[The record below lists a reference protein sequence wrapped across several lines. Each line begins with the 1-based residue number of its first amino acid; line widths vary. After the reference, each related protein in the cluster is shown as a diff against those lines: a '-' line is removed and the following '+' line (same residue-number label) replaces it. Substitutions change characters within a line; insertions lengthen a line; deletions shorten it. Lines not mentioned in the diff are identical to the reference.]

1 MKVYTYWV
9 NKDSAGMP
17 EYINLCMYTW
27 HLAVPHMELE
37 VINHNNI
44 KEYVPEELLTPSF
57 YQLSLAMQSDI
68 VSVMVLLSR
77 GGIFIDA
84 DTIMTGNPF
93 KHSVFQQN
101 KFIAFGYPAKKSIHL
116 AILCSPQ
123 PNNPILISWAKEIS
137 SRLASALPDPVPWDY
152 VGNGVVNDL
161 LQKDENQKYVSIID
175 AQDSGNIL
183 ELLND
188 QSTPY
193 LRYMHFYFSSPKIS
207 IDKII
212 EMARFNLIS
221 LHNSWT
227 PDAYRKASLEQI
239 MKSRQS
245 IFLSGLLL
253 ELIENM
259 TPGRS

>member
-27 HLAVPHMELE
+27 HLAVPQMELQI
-37 VINHNNI
+37 INHENI
-44 KEYVPEELLTPSF
+44 KEFVPEEVLTPSF

-68 VSVMVLLSR
+68 VSVMVLRSR

-93 KHSVFQQN
+93 KHAVFQQD
-101 KFIAFGYPAKKSIHL
+101 KLIAFGYPVKKSIHL

-123 PNNPILISWAKEIS
+123 PDNPILLSWANEILA
-137 SRLASALPDPVPWDY
+137 RLASVLPNPIPWDY
-152 VGNGVVNDL
+152 VGNGIVDVL
-161 LQKDENQKYVSIID
+161 LNKPENQEYFSIID
-175 AQDSGNIL
+175 AQESGNIL
-183 ELLND
+183 ELHSD
-188 QSTPY
+188 QDSPY
-193 LRYMHFYFSSPKIS
+193 LRYMHFYFSSPKMS
-207 IDKII
+207 M
-212 EMARFNLIS
+212 EQVLATAHFNLIS

-227 PDAYRKASLEQI
+227 PEAYRKASLEQI

-253 ELIENM
+253 DLIENL
-259 TPGRS
+259 TPVRS